1 LTKLVLQYIF
11 FTMKKV
17 IKKFNSFEEA
27 KKAEIEYWKSLE
39 PRKKLEILEEIRLR
53 YMELTS
59 EGKQG
64 FKRVYRIIKQK
75 QK

>member
-1 LTKLVLQYIF
+1 
-11 FTMKKV
+11 MERV
-17 IKKFNSFEEA
+17 IRTFNSFEEA

-53 YMELTS
+53 YMELTG

-64 FKRVYRIIKQK
+64 FQRVYRIVKQK
-75 QK
+75 